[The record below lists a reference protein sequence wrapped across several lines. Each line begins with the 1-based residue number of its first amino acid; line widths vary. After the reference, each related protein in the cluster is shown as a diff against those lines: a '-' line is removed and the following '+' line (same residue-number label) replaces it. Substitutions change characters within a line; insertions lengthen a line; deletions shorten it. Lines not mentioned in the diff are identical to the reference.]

1 MCRVASRRFAVTV
14 SDRAWYCR
22 VDGDR
27 DRSALHST
35 DFVIVDRRVVPAEG
49 EIADSVGITRGCAD
63 TVPSLRGRR
72 GVGAMFTEALVY
84 LPTVYQA
91 NTYPL
96 AFLGDHIDEATA
108 PRCVSRWMRAVEG
121 CVEYGCMNVHV
132 CCLSSGRRTTSRVVL
147 ANFNSGHK
155 IEPVI
160 FQVWMA
166 LLRRFPQAELWLLQ
180 VASMTRARCIAVC
193 VGL

>member
-14 SDRAWYCR
+14 SDRAWYRR

-49 EIADSVGITRGCAD
+49 EIADGVGITRGCAD

-108 PRCVSRWMRAVEG
+108 PRCVSRLAMDAGCG
-121 CVEYGCMNVHV
+121 CVRRRWLYV
-132 CCLSSGRRTTSRVVL
+132 CSCLLFVVGQADDVACCAGQL
-147 ANFNSGHK
+147 
-155 IEPVI
+155 
-160 FQVWMA
+160 Q
-166 LLRRFPQAELWLLQ
+166 LRAQD
-180 VASMTRARCIAVC
+180 
-193 VGL
+193 